1 MCVLYNSITQV
12 ILSTG
17 ISYGAK
23 LNEKYHLLV
32 INDVGGILP
41 GKWYVITS
49 SLFIVNEMCLSH
61 SYKPTLPVGSIMF
74 NVFTDAFVIGIVSFV
89 INIAQAKVLA
99 KKNGYSIHSDQV
111 SISDSLSLSCLSIS
125 YNHSQELFAYGIMN
139 IGGSFTGSIPTAGA
153 LSRTVLQAATGGN
166 TQV

>member
-12 ILSTG
+12 IISTG

-111 SISDSLSLSCLSIS
+111 SISDSLSLSLVYQSLIII
-125 YNHSQELFAYGIMN
+125 LR
-139 IGGSFTGSIPTAGA
+139 SFLLMG
-153 LSRTVLQAATGGN
+153 
-166 TQV
+166 